1 MSRITRIVLLVTLTI
16 GAAVQLPKAPADAIT
31 APLQA
36 QGQAQSAADTIRARY
51 TKNEIQIPMRDGV
64 KLFTAVY
71 VPKDA
76 PTAASKD
83 GDVTKDGVKGYPI
96 MLTRTPYSVAPYG
109 IDSYRAGLGPSEL
122 FSKDG
127 FIFVYQDVRGRYMS
141 EGEWLE
147 MTPHR
152 AVKSGPKDVDES
164 TDTYDTIDW
173 LIKNIPN
180 NNGRVGLY
188 GTSYPG
194 FYAAAGIIDAHPALK
209 AASPQA
215 PIADL
220 FMGDDSYHNGAF
232 MLAANFGFYSGFY
245 PREGGPA
252 LPQDSPRFDFG
263 TPDGYDFYLRLGPLA
278 NADEKHFK
286 GKNPYWTANLAH
298 TTYNDFWKSRSIL
311 PHLKNI
317 TPAIMTVGGWFDAE
331 DLAGPLNV
339 YRAIEKSQTAANGG
353 AAGKTGGGS
362 PNTIVMGPWAHGG
375 WARGDGDRLGNV
387 TFAMQTSVFYR
398 EKIEF
403 PFFAHHLKDRPLD
416 APLPEAYVFETGIN
430 RWRREESWPPKDA
443 APTTFYLRADGKLS
457 TDSPPRGE
465 GDRGFDEFVS
475 DPSKPV
481 PYLGHTVMGMQRD
494 YMTEDQRFAAAR
506 PDVLV
511 YETEPLEADVT
522 IAGPIKVDLQ
532 VATTGTD
539 ADWVVKVIDVY
550 PGDYPATAPTGA
562 ARAGAGA
569 GGAGGGAAPASPA
582 ANAVKMGN
590 YQQLVRGE
598 PFRGKFRHSFEKPE
612 PFTPNQPAK
621 IGFEMPDVYHTFRRG
636 HRIMIHVQSSWFP
649 LIDRNPQTFVDIP
662 RAKAADFRKAT
673 HRIHRS
679 RQLPS
684 SVTVLTFT
692 RRAAQPQPTAASH

>member
-1 MSRITRIVLLVTLTI
+1 MPTLVRSAFLVACLV
-16 GAAVQLPKAPADAIT
+16 GASVYLPQVRLSIAPSE
-31 APLQA
+31 QA
-36 QGQAQSAADTIRARY
+36 RVHAQAAAGQSGGQSAQSPAEAVRARY
-51 TKNEIQIPMRDGV
+51 TKYEHQIPMRDGV

-76 PTAASKD
+76 PTEK
-83 GDVTKDGVKGYPI
+83 DVTKDGVKGYPI

-245 PREGGPA
+245 PREGGPG
-252 LPQDSPRFDFG
+252 LPQERGRFDFG

-278 NADEKHFK
+278 NADAKFFK
-286 GKNPYWTANLAH
+286 GKNPYWTANLEH
-298 TTYNDFWKSRSIL
+298 TTYNDFWKARSIL

-317 TPAIMTVGGWFDAE
+317 TPAILTVGGWYDAE

-339 YRAIEKSQTAANGG
+339 YRAIEKSQAAASGG
-353 AAGKTGGGS
+353 AASGGR
-362 PNTIVMGPWAHGG
+362 PNTIVMGPWPHGG
-375 WARGDGDRLGNV
+375 WGRSDGERLGNV
-387 TFAMQTSVFYR
+387 TFATPTSVFYR

-403 PFFAHHLKDRPLD
+403 PFFAQYLKDRPLD
-416 APLPEAYVFETGIN
+416 APMPKAYVFETGTN

-457 TDSPPRGE
+457 TDAPA
-465 GDRGFDEFVS
+465 DRGFDEFVS
-475 DPSKPV
+475 DPHKPV
-481 PYLGHTVMGMQRD
+481 PYLGHTVLGMQRD
-494 YMTEDQRFAAAR
+494 YMTEDQRFAATR

-511 YETEPLEADVT
+511 YETEPLESDVT

-550 PGDYPATAPTGA
+550 PGDYPATAP
-562 ARAGAGA
+562 AGAGA
-569 GGAGGGAAPASPA
+569 GGAGGGGGAPAGPPA
-582 ANAVKMGN
+582 ANAVKMGS

-598 PFRGKFRHSFEKPE
+598 PFRGKFRNSFEKPE
-612 PFTPNQPAK
+612 PFTPNQAAK
-621 IGFEMPDVYHTFRRG
+621 VGFEMPDVYHTFRRG

-649 LIDRNPQTFVDIP
+649 LVDRNPQTFVDIP
-662 RAKAADFRKAT
+662 RARPSDFKKAT
-673 HRIHRS
+673 HRVHRS

-684 SVTVLTFT
+684 SVTLLTIT
-692 RRAAQPQPTAASH
+692 RSAAQPQPSASH

>member
-1 MSRITRIVLLVTLTI
+1 MSRITRAALLFTLAI
-16 GAAVQLPKAPADAIT
+16 GAAVQLPNAPVRA
-31 APLQA
+31 QA
-36 QGQAQSAADTIRARY
+36 QGQGQAQTGAGAPNPAETIRARY
-51 TKNEIQIPMRDGV
+51 TKFEYQIPMRDGV

-76 PTAASKD
+76 PKD
-83 GDVTKDGVKGYPI
+83 KDVTKDGVKGWPI
-96 MLTRTPYSVAPYG
+96 MLSRTPYSVAPYG
-109 IDSYRAGLGPSEL
+109 IDSYRAGLGPSDL

-127 FIFVYQDVRGRYMS
+127 FIFAYQDVRGRYMS

-152 AVKSGPKDVDES
+152 AVKKGPKDVDES

-180 NNGRVGLY
+180 NNGRAGLY

-232 MLAANFGFYSGFY
+232 MLAANFGFYTGFY
-245 PREGGPA
+245 PREGGPS
-252 LPQDSPRFDFG
+252 LPDDRDRFDFG

-278 NADEKHFK
+278 NADAKAFK
-286 GKNPYWTANLAH
+286 GKNPYWTANITN
-298 TTYNDFWKSRSIL
+298 TTYNEFWKSRSIL

-317 TPAIMTVGGWFDAE
+317 SPAVMTVGGWFDAE

-339 YRAIEKSQTAANGG
+339 YRTIEKNQASSNAR
-353 AAGKTGGGS
+353 
-362 PNTIVMGPWAHGG
+362 PNMIVMGPWPHGG
-375 WARGDGDRLGNV
+375 WARSEGDRLGNV
-387 TFAMQTSVFYR
+387 TFATPTSAFYR

-403 PFFAHHLKDRPLD
+403 PFFAFHLKDRPLD
-416 APLPEAYVFETGIN
+416 APMPEAYVFETGIN
-430 RWRREESWPPKDA
+430 RWRREESWPPKEA
-443 APTTFYLRADGKLS
+443 TPTTFYLRAGGALS
-457 TDSPPRGE
+457 TDAPA
-465 GDRGFDEFVS
+465 DAGFDEFVS
-475 DPSKPV
+475 DPNRPV
-481 PYLGHTVMGMQRD
+481 PYVGHTVMGMQRD
-494 YMTEDQRFAAAR
+494 YMTEDQRFAATR

-511 YETEPLEADVT
+511 YETEPLESDVT

-532 VATTGTD
+532 VATSGTD
-539 ADWVVKVIDVY
+539 ADWVVKVVDVY
-550 PGDYPATAPTGA
+550 PGDYPANAPAGG
-562 ARAGAGA
+562 GAGA
-569 GGAGGGAAPASPA
+569 GGGAPAGPPA
-582 ANAVKMGN
+582 ANAVKMGS

-598 PFRGKFRHSFEKPE
+598 PFRGKFRNSFEKPE
-612 PFTPNQPAK
+612 PFTPNQAAK
-621 IGFEMPDVYHTFRRG
+621 VAFEMPDVYHTFRRG

-649 LIDRNPQTFVDIP
+649 LIDRNPQTFTDIP
-662 RAKAADFRKAT
+662 RAKASDFQKAT
-673 HRIHRS
+673 HRVHRS

-684 SVTVLTFT
+684 SVTLLTVT
-692 RRAAQPQPTAASH
+692 RRAAQPQPSASH